1 MKKDKN
7 IKKET
12 KNRKEK
18 AKKSHKVRNISIVII
33 ILVIIIGLGIFLG
46 YRIHSN
52 GGGLEGTI
60 VTMLG
65 TEEKKKENLEPLMV
79 LVIGKSQNLTDTLM
93 ICKYDPKTQDAVIMS
108 IPRDTFIGKNK
119 NRATA
124 WDKINSLYQKDPMKT
139 VNAINEITG
148 LDIQY
153 YITVDTKALRELV
166 DAIGGVYFEVPM
178 DMNYDDKEQDLY
190 IHLEKG
196 YQLLN
201 GSEAEQVVRFRHNN
215 DGSTYSEAY
224 GTQDIGRMRTQREFI
239 TEVLKQTMSAKNIW
253 KVNTIMDIAKENVET
268 NLDYEYIKNYI
279 PYAISFSTENMQTT
293 TLPGEPEKCNG
304 VWVYIHDKTETKEII
319 DELFLGIKQ
328 EPEEDAN
335 TITNELENKAS

>member
-1 MKKDKN
+1 LKKVKEEEKKK
-7 IKKET
+7 KKE
-12 KNRKEK
+12 
-18 AKKSHKVRNISIVII
+18 KKSHKARNITIVV
-33 ILVIIIGLGIFLG
+33 ILFAIIIGLGVWLG
-46 YRIHSN
+46 YRIQAN

-65 TEEKKKENLEPLMV
+65 TDEKKKENLDPLLV

-93 ICKYDPKTQDAVIMS
+93 VCKYDPKTQDAILMS
-108 IPRDTFIGKNK
+108 IPRDTFVGKSK

-124 WDKINSLYQKDPMKT
+124 WDKINALYQQDPMKT
-139 VNAINEITG
+139 VKAINDITG

-153 YITVDTKALRELV
+153 YLTVDTKALRELV
-166 DAIGGVYFEVPM
+166 DAIGGIYFEVPM
-178 DMNYDDKEQDLY
+178 DMDYDDKEQDLY
-190 IHLEKG
+190 IHLKEG

-215 DGSTYSEAY
+215 DGTSYPEEY
-224 GTQDIGRMRTQREFI
+224 GDQDIGRMRTQRAFI
-239 TEVLKQTMSAKNIW
+239 TEVLKQTMTAKNIW
-253 KVNTIMDIAKENVET
+253 KVNKIIDIAKENVET

-279 PYAISFSTENMQTT
+279 PYAVSFNTENMQTA
-293 TLPGEPEKCNG
+293 TLPGQPEKCNG
-304 VWVYIHDKTETKEII
+304 VWLYVHDKTETKELI

-328 EPEEDAN
+328 EEDDAN